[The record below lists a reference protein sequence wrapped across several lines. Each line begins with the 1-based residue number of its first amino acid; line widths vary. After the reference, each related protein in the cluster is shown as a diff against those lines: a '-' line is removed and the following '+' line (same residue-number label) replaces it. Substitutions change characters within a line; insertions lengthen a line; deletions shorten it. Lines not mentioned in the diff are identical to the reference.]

1 MKTEQNN
8 AYSKRIAIRM
18 SNEDKLKIEQMAK
31 LHGMTT
37 SQFMRKIGL
46 GFIPVPLV
54 DMQSVKHLMKVSND
68 LARLGNLLKYWLAD
82 DIKLQIATRKKIEEK
97 LPEILDAIHEERLN
111 IHNLIKEV
119 NRGIKYERK
128 RWV

>member
-1 MKTEQNN
+1 
-8 AYSKRIAIRM
+8 
-18 SNEDKLKIEQMAK
+18 
-31 LHGMTT
+31 
-37 SQFMRKIGL
+37 
-46 GFIPVPLV
+46 
-54 DMQSVKHLMKVSND
+54 MKVSND
-68 LARLGNLLKYWLAD
+68 LTRLGNLLKYWLAD

-119 NRGIKYERK
+119 NRGIKHERK